1 MCQPIRGQYLEGS
14 GPMRAVD
21 SACHTEGEERF
32 PSEPVTPTPDVERQE
47 DGHRVFRDG
56 DYVVEADHL
65 DNKQS
70 DPATVGDQ
78 NKNVEENRPPLEY
91 NYFY

>member
-1 MCQPIRGQYLEGS
+1 
-14 GPMRAVD
+14 MRAVD

-32 PSEPVTPTPDVERQE
+32 PSEPVTPTPDVEREE

-65 DNKQS
+65 DNKCLLLCI
-70 DPATVGDQ
+70 A
-78 NKNVEENRPPLEY
+78 PLG
-91 NYFY
+91 NFYIIFEISTYI